1 MDIGQ
6 LFCEIDDFFLD
17 FEKQQVS
24 EPLPDTETS
33 NKRNRPSK
41 LHTSEVM
48 TILVVFHQSDYR
60 TFKQYYLQKVREEL
74 RWAFP
79 HLVSYSRFVECAR
92 EALVPL

>member
-41 LHTSEVM
+41 LHTSEVR
-48 TILVVFHQSDYR
+48 TILVVFHPIFSNNNP
-60 TFKQYYLQKVREEL
+60 QKRL
-74 RWAFP
+74 
-79 HLVSYSRFVECAR
+79 SYVQD
-92 EALVPL
+92 